1 MSGRA
6 PGNVTNNGIVSEIAG
21 STVVRRNDLWGRYVS
36 PHLTESTAP
45 LNCLIGQRAPP
56 LIA

>member
-21 STVVRRNDLWGRYVS
+21 STVVRRNDLWGATCR
-36 PHLTESTAP
+36 P
-45 LNCLIGQRAPP
+45 I
-56 LIA
+56 

>member
-21 STVVRRNDLWGRYVS
+21 STVDSR
-36 PHLTESTAP
+36 PAK
-45 LNCLIGQRAPP
+45 
-56 LIA
+56 